1 MDSSPSSR
9 LSFFSEPGN
18 LLEHPVEGQRCE
30 IGINVAKEL
39 WPLLALTL
47 DKRPLSLRL
56 DEASIFAYSDWPP
69 CPPGHY
75 ELALVCGDIK
85 ETQTIAVMPQYFSES
100 DLHYIVFDLS
110 ERLPNYIAAEL
121 QECGGLIGTNLKL
134 PTEPTIQNEFARL
147 NRAVNGT
154 KEKLGILQLLPIIQR
169 ECHQILVPRNELKNA
184 NQTRKPDI
192 SKLPQAIAMAGN
204 LLSNGALKQMYDV
217 TVERSF
223 ETYENRL
230 VKAYIQA
237 LQSQMLRLQ
246 ARMEAEK
253 PKHPLALELEKLL
266 TEFRLACTRAQFLR
280 EVRGPFESAGRV
292 TMVLLK
298 NQAYRAVF
306 EGYQSLYKL
315 STIRLEEPA
324 LEKPLSSFPY
334 LYVRWV
340 NLTVISVVLQVC
352 IELGYKCIS
361 HPWIKRDNQGLFIPV
376 MSEGEAGLKLSCPRT
391 NKVVSIFSWKT
402 AGKKNA
408 IIAWAQ
414 EQAPALAVA
423 IYPEEK
429 PPVVLLFDAKYAVS
443 TGKTIEPMKEDVEE
457 LLQGMEQS
465 KTPDGVREIQY
476 AAILYPGLKKQIAP
490 DLEALAARPSNEE
503 ALRKSIYKVLKKYL
517 SDMALPSSGVT
528 KKLRPL
534 E

>member
-1 MDSSPSSR
+1 MESSPSSR
-9 LSFFSEPGN
+9 LSFFSEPGE
-18 LLEHPVEGQRCE
+18 LLEHPVEGQRCG
-30 IGINVAKEL
+30 ISINVAKGQ
-39 WPLLALTL
+39 WPLITLTL
-47 DKRPLSLRL
+47 DKRPLPLRL
-56 DEASIFAYSDWPP
+56 DEASMSAYSEWPP

-75 ELALVCGDIK
+75 ELALVCGEIK
-85 ETQTIAVMPQYFSES
+85 EIRTIAVMPQYFSEN
-100 DLHYIVFDLS
+100 DLHYIVHDLS
-110 ERLPNYIAAEL
+110 ERLPNFIAAEL
-121 QECGGLIGTNLKL
+121 QECGGLIDTNLKL
-134 PTEPTIQNEFARL
+134 PTEPAIEKEFARL

-169 ECHQILVPRNELKNA
+169 ECHQVLVPRNELKQA

-204 LLSNGALKQMYDV
+204 LFPNGALKQMFDV

-230 VKAYIQA
+230 VKAYVQA

-246 ARMEAEK
+246 TRIEAEQ
-253 PKHPLALELEKLL
+253 PKHPLALKLETLL

-280 EVRGPFESAGRV
+280 QVRGPFESAGRV

-298 NQAYRAVF
+298 NEAYRTVF
-306 EGYQSLYKL
+306 EGYLSLYKL

-324 LEKPLSSFPY
+324 LKTPLSSFPY

-376 MSEGEAGLKLSCPRT
+376 MSEGEAGVSLSCPRT
-391 NKVVSIFSWKT
+391 KKVVSIFSWKT
-402 AGKKNA
+402 ASKKNA
-408 IIAWAQ
+408 IIAWAP
-414 EQAPALAVA
+414 EQPKALAVA
-423 IYPEEK
+423 IYPAEK
-429 PPVVLLFDAKYAVS
+429 PPMVLLFDSKYAVS
-443 TGKTIEPMKEDVEE
+443 TGKAIEPMKEDVEE
-457 LLQGMEQS
+457 LLHGMEQS
-465 KTPDGVREIQY
+465 KTPDGVREIRY

-503 ALRKSIYKVLKKYL
+503 ALRKNVYKVLKKYL
-517 SDMALPSSGVT
+517 DTTS
-528 KKLRPL
+528 
-534 E
+534 